1 MEIPKMRFLFKLMT
15 PIVILLLVT
24 LSFLLLK
31 ERKEFDIRGLAQID
45 PIPHTKELIS
55 KQKYSDANEYLSYF
69 MQFDYMKTNPQA
81 QELQKIIQTKRDS
94 YEYKKD
100 KVIDGILHGKSDEN
114 IGKLS
119 AIASD
124 FLVIGDI
131 RDLFI
136 QGNNYMNDRKV
147 DKVILAL
154 SSLGLLAT
162 ATTIYSMGATA
173 PAKDGISIL
182 KYGKRVNK
190 IPNWL
195 SKAIVKEAK
204 VSKETKSLKNVQ
216 KILDPIYTL
225 YQKVGLKDTLNLL
238 KESKNLKELNGI
250 VKFSKRFGKNS
261 SGLIKTVGIKSIKTI
276 DSMKNVKP
284 KNILYASTYGE
295 KGLIGLKRLGEAKF
309 IKRAKIISRVSKTTY
324 KGNFDTLFAKLLQ
337 IVPTSVLY
345 GIIFGGLFYF
355 IYKFSFV
362 FKRLLPI
369 NLKRANIPL

>member
-1 MEIPKMRFLFKLMT
+1 MRFLFKLMT

-24 LSFLLLK
+24 LSLLLLK
-31 ERKEFDIRGLAQID
+31 ERKEFDIRGLVQID

-204 VSKETKSLKNVQ
+204 VSKETKSLKNVE

-238 KESKNLKELNGI
+238 KESKSLKELTGI

-261 SGLIKTVGIKSIKTI
+261 SGLIKSVGVKSIKSI
-276 DSMKNVKP
+276 DSMKNIKP

-309 IKRAKIISRVSKTTY
+309 IKRVKVISRVSKTTY
-324 KGNFDTLFAKLLQ
+324 KGNFDTLFSKLLKT
-337 IVPTSVLY
+337 VPTSILY
-345 GIIFGGLFYF
+345 GIVFGGLFYF
-355 IYKFSFV
+355 LYKFYFLARDLFPFN
-362 FKRLLPI
+362 FKT
-369 NLKRANIPL
+369 ANIPL

>member
-1 MEIPKMRFLFKLMT
+1 MRFLLKIMT
-15 PIVILLLVT
+15 PIVILLLVVI
-24 LSFLLLK
+24 SLLLLN
-31 ERKEFDIRGLAQID
+31 ERKEFDIRGLAQIN
-45 PIPHTKELIS
+45 PIPHTKELIA

-69 MQFDYMKTNPQA
+69 MQFDYIKSNPQA
-81 QELQKIIQTKRDS
+81 QELQNIIQTKRDS

-114 IGKLS
+114 IGKIS

-136 QGNNYMNDRKV
+136 QGNNYINDEKV

-173 PAKDGISIL
+173 PAKDGISVL

-195 SKAIVKEAK
+195 SKSIVREAK

-216 KILDPIYTL
+216 KILEPIYTL

-238 KESKNLKELNGI
+238 KETKSLKELNGF
-250 VKFSKRFGKNS
+250 VKLSKRFGKNS
-261 SGLIKTVGIKSIKTI
+261 SGLIKTVGIKSVKTI
-276 DSMKNVKP
+276 DSMKNIKP
-284 KNILYASTYGE
+284 KTVLYASSYGE

-309 IKRAKIISRVSKTTY
+309 LKRVKVLSRVSKTTY

-345 GIIFGGLFYF
+345 AIVFGGLFYF
-355 IYKFSFV
+355 MYKFF
-362 FKRLLPI
+362 FLAKRVYPFNDKI
-369 NLKRANIPL
+369 KAI

>member
-1 MEIPKMRFLFKLMT
+1 MRFLFKLMT

-31 ERKEFDIRGLAQID
+31 ERREFDIRGLVQID
-45 PIPHTKELIS
+45 PIPYTKELIS
-55 KQKYSDANEYLSYF
+55 EQKYSDANEYLSYF

-100 KVIDGILHGKSDEN
+100 KVIEGILHGKSDEN

-131 RDLFI
+131 RDLVI
-136 QGNNYMNDRKV
+136 QGNNYMHDKKV

-182 KYGKRVNK
+182 KYAKRVNK

-195 SKAIVKEAK
+195 SKAIVREAK
-204 VSKETKSLKNVQ
+204 ISKETKSLKNVQ

-238 KESKNLKELNGI
+238 KETKNLKELKAI
-250 VKFSKRFGKNS
+250 MKLSKRFGKSS
-261 SGLIKTVGIKSIKTI
+261 SGLIKIVGVKSIKTI
-276 DSMKNVKP
+276 DGMKNMKP

-309 IKRAKIISRVSKTTY
+309 IKRVKILSRVSKTTY
-324 KGNFDTLFAKLLQ
+324 KGNLDTLFAKLLQ

-345 GIIFGGLFYF
+345 GTIFGGLFYF
-355 IYKFSFV
+355 IYKFFFL
-362 FKRLLPI
+362 FKRLSPLK
-369 NLKRANIPL
+369 LKRVNTPL

>member
-1 MEIPKMRFLFKLMT
+1 MEILKMRFLFKLMT

-31 ERKEFDIRGLAQID
+31 ERREFDIRGLVQID
-45 PIPHTKELIS
+45 PIPYTKELIS
-55 KQKYSDANEYLSYF
+55 EQKYSDANEYLSYF

-100 KVIDGILHGKSDEN
+100 KVIEGILHGKSDEN

-131 RDLFI
+131 RDLVI
-136 QGNNYMNDRKV
+136 QGNNYMHDKKV

-182 KYGKRVNK
+182 KYAKRVNK

-195 SKAIVKEAK
+195 SKAIVREAK
-204 VSKETKSLKNVQ
+204 ISKETKSLKNVQ

-238 KESKNLKELNGI
+238 KETKNLKELKAI
-250 VKFSKRFGKNS
+250 MKLSKRFGKSS
-261 SGLIKTVGIKSIKTI
+261 SGLIKIVGVKSIKTI
-276 DSMKNVKP
+276 DGMKNMKP

-309 IKRAKIISRVSKTTY
+309 IKRVKILSRVSKTTY
-324 KGNFDTLFAKLLQ
+324 KGNLDTLFAKLLQ

-345 GIIFGGLFYF
+345 GTIFGGLFYF
-355 IYKFSFV
+355 IYKFFFL
-362 FKRLLPI
+362 FKRLSPLK
-369 NLKRANIPL
+369 LKRVNTPL